1 MPPVR
6 SGRACDSPLKH
17 IMSENTP
24 TKQMAQLMST
34 APVLAPPATMSPA
47 SAKMPPQMLAVITIM
62 VRRNRSRPFGS
73 MI

>member
-1 MPPVR
+1 
-6 SGRACDSPLKH
+6 
-17 IMSENTP
+17 MSENTP

-34 APVLAPPATMSPA
+34 APVLAPPAAMSPA
-47 SAKMPPQMLAVITIM
+47 SAKMPPQMLAVLTIM